1 MDVVWALLLYLLGL
15 CLCFVELFIPS
26 GGIIG
31 IAAAL
36 CLAYAIW
43 EMFAQNAW
51 VASLAIAF
59 TLIYV
64 VVLVRWGF
72 RRFRHDSSL
81 AEGVATGEDVKK
93 AESLVGCTGA
103 AVTPLRPAGV
113 ARIEGRRFDV
123 VTQGGFVEKGGA
135 VEVIKA
141 EGNRVLVRGR

>member
-1 MDVVWALLLYLLGL
+1 MDVFWALLLYLLGL
-15 CLCFVELFIPS
+15 GLCFVELFIPS

-36 CLAYAIW
+36 CLGYAIW
-43 EMFAQNAW
+43 EMFSVNPW

-59 TLIYV
+59 TLVYV

-72 RRFRHDSSL
+72 RRFRHDVSL
-81 AEGVATGEDVKK
+81 ADGVATGDDVKE

-113 ARIEGRRFDV
+113 ARIGGRRFDV
-123 VTQGGFVEKGGA
+123 VTQGGFIEVGGA

-141 EGNRVLVRGR
+141 DGNRILVRGR